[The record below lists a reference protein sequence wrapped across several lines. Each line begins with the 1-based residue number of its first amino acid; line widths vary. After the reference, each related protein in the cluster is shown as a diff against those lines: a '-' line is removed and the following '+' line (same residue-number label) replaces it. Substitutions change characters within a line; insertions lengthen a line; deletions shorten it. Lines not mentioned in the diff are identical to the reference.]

1 MTDFEHIPA
10 DDVAERA
17 TRVISH
23 LDGAL
28 DATML
33 DAMQGVWSTLERAS
47 VNGEA
52 HARAVR
58 ARLFWQSLSPN
69 NGMAVA
75 SSQSLASA
83 EEAAVGIVPSWMLQ
97 DDEDGDHLPDLADA
111 A

>member
-1 MTDFEHIPA
+1 MTDFEHISP

-33 DAMQGVWSTLERAS
+33 DAMQGVWSTLEHAS

-58 ARLFWQSLSPN
+58 ARLFWQSIAPTDAAAAAAHVPVSE
-69 NGMAVA
+69 
-75 SSQSLASA
+75 LAA
-83 EEAAVGIVPSWMLQ
+83 DQMLAPAWMHD
-97 DDEDGDHLPDLADA
+97 DDEGELSNLADA